1 MRIILTAN
9 SVNLLSGASR
19 FLSENGLKNCGMFTP
34 LDEDLYKVA
43 AKKEGRDI
51 WYAFIHIIAKTHMF
65 ANHFNEADIVILLT
79 EQTFNR
85 SMQFV
90 LENSKI

>member
-1 MRIILTAN
+1 
-9 SVNLLSGASR
+9 
-19 FLSENGLKNCGMFTP
+19 
-34 LDEDLYKVA
+34 
-43 AKKEGRDI
+43 
-51 WYAFIHIIAKTHMF
+51 MF